1 MKTRLSILRVYA
13 LMLVVACVSFTAI
26 NYKQLSAEEG
36 WGLVG
41 MVGLVGFS
49 ALLFVVDI
57 ALHNLLKNRITANVV
72 GFIIAVVFSL
82 LLIYSDMFS

>member
-1 MKTRLSILRVYA
+1 
-13 LMLVVACVSFTAI
+13 MLVVACVCFTAI

-41 MVGLVGFS
+41 MVGLVIFS
-49 ALLFVVDI
+49 ALLFVADI